1 MSDISSLQMSLNKT
15 AQERDELSSK
25 LAKVL
30 ERRDQLDEMK
40 ALVESIRN
48 SGMNSAAAEQSG
60 MDEDPEYGE
69 EEDLFEHMIHR
80 SYLTLPR
87 VNSK

>member
-1 MSDISSLQMSLNKT
+1 
-15 AQERDELSSK
+15 
-25 LAKVL
+25 
-30 ERRDQLDEMK
+30 
-40 ALVESIRN
+40 
-48 SGMNSAAAEQSG
+48 